1 MPKCIQKNVFKTQ
14 KIKDNLQFQQQYYK
28 RYYDWKIIGNFWNRF
43 LKGALH
49 DKRRQQKDIPDANT

>member
-1 MPKCIQKNVFKTQ
+1 
-14 KIKDNLQFQQQYYK
+14 LQFQQQYYK